1 MVARLSVTRL
11 RGGVA
16 RRADR
21 LLSTLHLVA
30 PRPEP
35 VQVYAN
41 TVAPAPAAP
50 PEPTPEPLPK
60 ADAGGFTRE
69 QVQGV
74 LDDLVR
80 PALQSDGGDIEL
92 IDVIG
97 NDVHVTLVGACHSC
111 PSAVLTLKMGVD
123 QLLREELPNFG
134 ELIQV
139 NAFEDPM
146 DAYAPPQGP

>member
-1 MVARLSVTRL
+1 MFARLSVTRL

-16 RRADR
+16 RRADL
-21 LLSTLHLVA
+21 LLSSLHLVL
-30 PRPEP
+30 PRRQPA
-35 VQVYAN
+35 QGFAQ
-41 TVAPAPAAP
+41 TPAPTAPTPPVP
-50 PEPTPEPLPK
+50 PEPALETAS
-60 ADAGGFTRE
+60 ADFTRE
-69 QVQGV
+69 QVQSV
-74 LDDLVR
+74 LNDLVR
-80 PALQSDGGDIEL
+80 PALQSDGGDIQL

-139 NAFEDPM
+139 NAFEDPI
-146 DAYAPPQGP
+146 DPYAPPQGP

>member
-1 MVARLSVTRL
+1 MFARLSVTRL

-21 LLSTLHLVA
+21 LLSSLHLVL
-30 PRPEP
+30 PRRQPAQGF
-35 VQVYAN
+35 VQ
-41 TVAPAPAAP
+41 TPAPTAP
-50 PEPTPEPLPK
+50 TAPVTPEPALETAS
-60 ADAGGFTRE
+60 ADFTRE
-69 QVQGV
+69 QVQSV
-74 LDDLVR
+74 LNDLVR
-80 PALQSDGGDIEL
+80 PALQSDGGDIQL

-139 NAFEDPM
+139 NAFEDPI
-146 DAYAPPQGP
+146 DPYAPPQGP